1 MQVGNNGYVY
11 STQALGKAQRSQK
24 SCPGCAAARMS
35 GSHIFY
41 LVFIPCKFF
50 FLAHFCLPP
59 FLLSILGIEL
69 PALQFAALSPSS
81 IAAPPRRLSFYFET
95 GSQ

>member
-1 MQVGNNGYVY
+1 
-11 STQALGKAQRSQK
+11 
-24 SCPGCAAARMS
+24 MS
-35 GSHIFY
+35 SSHIFY

-69 PALQFAALSPSS
+69 QALQFAALSPSS
-81 IAAPPRRLSFYFET
+81 IPSPP
-95 GSQ
+95 